1 MNMSNFFL
9 NNQTEAMIQ
18 KHNGWKNW
26 VKAKEKER
34 RTRDDFEGA
43 VDGGANGELD
53 DISQDLA

>member
-1 MNMSNFFL
+1 
-9 NNQTEAMIQ
+9 MIQ
-18 KHNGWKNW
+18 KQNGQNNW
-26 VKAKEKER
+26 IRAKETEK